1 MTRQSTKPVAASDQP
16 PPMPRWVKRSCYVA
30 AAVILLMI
38 AAIALI
44 GGEHG
49 PGRHV
54 SGGTVSEQQ
63 K

>member
-1 MTRQSTKPVAASDQP
+1 MTRQSTKPAAASDQP

-38 AAIALI
+38 AAMALV

-49 PGRHV
+49 PGRHFASSAV
-54 SGGTVSEQQ
+54 SDQQ